1 MSLTPLSNL
10 TVQPDVA
17 YDVDLDPTLKAI
29 DILKEGTLRVIDIE
43 DNQVDYEFIAFVAA
57 GGEYTTFPYRLNLR
71 IKRIVGD
78 GSGSVGTDPETD
90 IALADLV
97 GLH

>member
-1 MSLTPLSNL
+1 MIPNNL
-10 TVQPDVA
+10 TVHPVA
-17 YDVDLDPTLKAI
+17 LAFDADIDPTLRAI
-29 DILKEGTLRVIDIE
+29 DILKEGTLRIIDIE
-43 DNQVDYEFIAFVAA
+43 DNQADYQFEAFKSA

-78 GSGSVGTDPETD
+78 GSGNVGTDPETD
-90 IALADLV
+90 IALADMV

>member
-1 MSLTPLSNL
+1 MIPNNL

-17 YDVDLDPTLKAI
+17 YDADLSPTLLAI
-29 DILKEGTLRVIDIE
+29 DVLAEGRLTVIDIE
-43 DNQVDYEFIAFVAA
+43 DNQVDYAITAFVQA
-57 GGEYTTFPYRLNLR
+57 GGEYSLFPYRLNLR
-71 IKRIVGD
+71 IKRVVGD
-78 GSGSVGTDPETD
+78 GSGNVGISTGTD